1 MIISLSGLI
10 GSGKDSVADYLVKE
24 YGFKR
29 ESFAGTLKDAVAA
42 IFSWD
47 REMLEGKTAEARAE
61 RELVD
66 TWWANRLG
74 IPHLSPRWVLQY
86 FGTDTCRKHF
96 ADDIWLASLE
106 NKLNKMKGQDI
117 VISDSRFMNELEML
131 AKVGGKTV
139 RIKRGDDP
147 TWWETAQDA
156 HFNHKAVE
164 TMDMLGIHR
173 SEWDWAAYKFD
184 VVLLND
190 GTMADLYA
198 KAKGLVVLTDLEQ
211 ASRASNEDQN
221 SPVLSYN

>member
-1 MIISLSGLI
+1 MIISLSGRI
-10 GSGKDSVADYLVKE
+10 GSGKDSVADYLVRE

-29 ESFAGTLKDAVAA
+29 ESFAGTLKDAVAD

-61 RELVD
+61 REVVD
-66 TWWANRLG
+66 KWWADRLN

-96 ADDIWLASLE
+96 ADDIWMASLE

-117 VISDSRFMNELEML
+117 VISDSRFMNELYTL
-131 AKVGGKTV
+131 ARAGAKTV
-139 RIKRGDDP
+139 HIKRGENP
-147 TWWETAQDA
+147 TWWQTAQNA
-156 HFNHKAVE
+156 HMNHKAVE

-173 SEWDWAAYKFD
+173 SEWDWAAYTFD

-190 GTMADLYA
+190 GTLADLYA

-221 SPVLSYN
+221 SPALSYN